1 MRNISRK
8 KNKFTQDPLFL
19 SSTPDVVSYGMVV
32 IYDSSKSSPDVN
44 DPNSQHE
51 LKLYVIMPRYGKTL
65 EKYFE

>member
-44 DPNSQHE
+44 DPNS
-51 LKLYVIMPRYGKTL
+51 
-65 EKYFE
+65 